1 VSKRVRVVSAREI
14 KGRKVIGEKVYEY
27 VYYTLPLNLYVRK
40 NVIEKWGKEFVVES
54 DPDNGIV
61 VIKPKKL
68 AEQEGLKIE
77 EAA

>member
-1 VSKRVRVVSAREI
+1 MPKRVRVVSAREI

-27 VYYTLPLNLYVRK
+27 VYYTLPLNRCVRR
-40 NVIEKWGKEFVVES
+40 NVIERWGREFIVES

-68 AEQEGLKIE
+68 AEQEAAKA
-77 EAA
+77 EATG